1 MEFTEQELDNLS
13 KLARINVSQDEKAK
27 MLKDMQS
34 ILGYVSEINE
44 VSGELTLPKEEVRNV
59 MREDVVT
66 RSGEARDIIFEDA
79 PASSGDYIKV
89 TQVLG

>member
-1 MEFTEQELDNLS
+1 MEFTEKDLDNLS
-13 KLARINVSQDEKAK
+13 ALARIKVAPEEKEE
-27 MLKDMQS
+27 MLKSIVS

-44 VSGELTLPKEEVRNV
+44 ISGELIPEKGVVRNV

-66 RSGEARDIIFEDA
+66 RNSEACEIIFEDA
-79 PASSGDYIKV
+79 PATEGDYIKV